1 MWGVSERDQVAMAML
16 HTEGVKHPVNS
27 SVIGR
32 LLEEVSWDGVNVR
45 AYRDGGRGREN
56 VLTAE
61 VLSPLSFLPRDT
73 FLGELLRHAH
83 GPGDVCA
90 RVAAEVE
97 DADITLLPDE
107 LVLGPQG
114 IKVQPD
120 AQLISPNCYVMVEAK
135 RIRRSSFQTEQLAR
149 EYVALLTAAGRKLPL
164 LFLILSGPPPLAV
177 KGHGRLGIHEAVSL
191 RLADVLA
198 RTDGQAGSFETL
210 AARIPDVF
218 AWVTWDEVRTLVSA
232 GRDAFRDAPAGLDRT
247 VERLCE
253 AVTTAIHWHS

>member
-1 MWGVSERDQVAMAML
+1 LRMGHTAGVEHLA
-16 HTEGVKHPVNS
+16 NS

-32 LLEEVSWDGVNVR
+32 LLEEVSWDGANVR

-61 VLSPLSFLPRDT
+61 VLSPLSFLPRDA
-73 FLGELLRHAH
+73 FLGEILRRAH
-83 GPGDVCA
+83 GPEEVCA

-107 LVLGPQG
+107 LVLGPHG

-120 AQLISPNCYVMVEAK
+120 AQLVSSHCYVMVEAK
-135 RIRRSSFQTEQLAR
+135 RIRPSSFQTEQLAR
-149 EYVALLTAAGRKLPL
+149 EYVALLTAAGERLPL
-164 LFLILSGPPPLAV
+164 LLLILPGPPPLAV
-177 KGHGRLGIHEAVSL
+177 KGHGRLDVQEAVML

-198 RTDGQAGSFETL
+198 RTDGGAGSLETL
-210 AARIPDVF
+210 VARIPDVL
-218 AWVTWDEVRTLVSA
+218 AWVTWDEIRTLVGA
-232 GRDAFRDAPAGLDRT
+232 GRDAFREAPAGLGST

-253 AVTTAIHWHS
+253 AVTTAIDWHS